1 MIYLDYQATT
11 VLAPEA
17 EAAMTAAM
25 AHYGNPN
32 SAHRIGRIAAADV
45 ELARDRVKAALGK
58 GDGHLIFTSGAT
70 EALNIAIIGAARSAP
85 PERRRVVTIA
95 TEHAAVLET
104 VRSLRHEGFEPVILP
119 VGPDGLVD
127 PDIAEAAIDERA
139 ALLAVMQVNNEI
151 GVIQPMDALIAI
163 ARASDVP
170 VLCDAVQGFGKLAMP
185 DSDMIAITAH
195 KMHGPKG
202 IGALWLRE
210 GLELPPLMHGSGQ
223 EYGLRPGTNSPML
236 CAGFGAAAQVAMT
249 QRETGIAHVE
259 RLWKA
264 ALKAFAGWTINGALD
279 ARYHGNLNIRREG
292 VDAARLISSLR
303 NVCVSLGSACAS
315 GTGKPSH
322 VLRAIGLSDAEARS
336 SLRIGFG
343 RYTEVEEIQR
353 AAAAID
359 EAAQMQKVAA

>member
-11 VLAPEA
+11 ALAPEA
-17 EAAMTAAM
+17 EAAMIAAM

-32 SAHRIGRIAAADV
+32 SAHRIGRVAAADV
-45 ELARDRVKAALGK
+45 ELARDRVNAALGK
-58 GDGHLIFTSGAT
+58 GDGRLVFTSGAT
-70 EALNIAIIGAARSAP
+70 EALNIAIVGAARIAP
-85 PERRRVVTIA
+85 PERFRVITIA

-127 PDIAEAAIDERA
+127 LDIAEAAIDERA

-151 GVIQPMDALIAI
+151 GVIQPVDTLIAI
-163 ARASDVP
+163 ARACGVP
-170 VLCDAVQGFGKLAMP
+170 VLCDAVQGFGKLATP

-210 GLELPPLMHGSGQ
+210 GLDIPPLMHGSGQ
-223 EYGLRPGTNSPML
+223 EYGLRPGTSSPML
-236 CAGFGAAAQVAMT
+236 CAGFGAAAEVAMK
-249 QRETGIAHVE
+249 QRAAGMAHVE

-264 ALKAFAGWTINGALD
+264 ALKAFDGWTVNGALD
-279 ARYHGNLNIRREG
+279 ARYHGNLSIRREG
-292 VDAARLISSLR
+292 VDAARLVSSLR
-303 NVCVSLGSACAS
+303 NIAVSLGSACAS

-322 VLRAIGLSDAEARS
+322 VLRALGLSEVEARS
-336 SLRIGFG
+336 SIRIGFG
-343 RYTEVEEIQR
+343 RYSDVDEIER
-353 AAAAID
+353 AAGAIN

>member
-11 VLAPEA
+11 PLAPEV
-17 EAAMTAAM
+17 ETAMTAAK

-32 SAHRIGRIAAADV
+32 SAHRIGRTAAADV

-58 GDGHLIFTSGAT
+58 ADGTLIFTSGAT
-70 EALNIAIIGAARSAP
+70 EALNIAIVGGAHRAP

-104 VRSLRHEGFEPVILP
+104 VRSLRHSGFEPVILP
-119 VGPDGLVD
+119 VGPNGLVD
-127 PDIAEAAIDERA
+127 LDIAEAAIDERA

-151 GVIQPMDALIAI
+151 GVVQPIDVLTAI
-163 ARASDVP
+163 ARASGVP
-170 VLCDAVQGFGKLAMP
+170 VLCDAVQGFGKFASP

-202 IGALWLRE
+202 VGALWLRE
-210 GLELPPLMHGSGQ
+210 GLELPPLMHGSSQ
-223 EYGLRPGTNSPML
+223 EYGMRPGTLSPML
-236 CAGFGAAAQVAMT
+236 CAGFGACAEVAMT
-249 QRETGIAHVE
+249 RREADLAHVE
-259 RLWKA
+259 TLWKA
-264 ALKAFAGWTINGALD
+264 ALGAFRDWTVNGSRD

-292 VDAARLISSLR
+292 IDAARLVSSLR
-303 NVCVSLGSACAS
+303 HVAVSLGSACAS

-322 VLRAIGLSDAEARS
+322 VLRAIGLADAEARA

-343 RYTEVEEIQR
+343 RYTQVEDIVS
-353 AAAAID
+353 AAADIN
-359 EAAQMQKVAA
+359 EAARLQKVAA

>member
-11 VLAPEA
+11 ALAPEA

-32 SAHRIGRIAAADV
+32 SAHRLGRIAAADV
-45 ELARDRVKAALGK
+45 ELARDRVRAALGK
-58 GDGHLIFTSGAT
+58 TDGTLVFTSGAT
-70 EALNIAIIGAARSAP
+70 EALNIAIVGAARASS

-127 PDIAEAAIDERA
+127 LDIAEAAIDERA

-151 GVIQPMDALIAI
+151 GVIQPVDALIAI
-163 ARASDVP
+163 ARASGVP
-170 VLCDAVQGFGKLAMP
+170 VLCDAVQGFGKLLTP

-210 GLELPPLMHGSGQ
+210 GLDIQPLLHGSGQ
-223 EYGLRPGTNSPML
+223 EYGLRPGTSSPML
-236 CAGFGAAAQVAMT
+236 CAGFGVAAELAMT
-249 QRETGIAHVE
+249 RREAGMAHVE
-259 RLWKA
+259 RLWQA
-264 ALKAFAGWTINGALD
+264 ARRAFEGWTINGSTE
-279 ARYHGNLNIRREG
+279 ARYRGNLNIRKEG
-292 VDAARLISSLR
+292 VDAARLVSSLR

-343 RYTEVEEIQR
+343 RYTQIEEIEQ
-353 AAAAID
+353 AAGAIN
-359 EAAQMQKVAA
+359 EAAESQKVAA